1 MGMKINPEAGTLIN
15 VVKNGEKP
23 ERKTVEANV
32 QKQRIA
38 DSITLENR
46 QASNNRVQN
55 VEEAKEILTQ
65 VVDSMPGQV
74 SGLHNLNLQR
84 VMNLI
89 Q

>member
-1 MGMKINPEAGTLIN
+1 MKINPEAGTLIN
-15 VVKNGEKP
+15 VLKQGDKP
-23 ERKTVEANV
+23 EKKTVEANG
-32 QKQRIA
+32 QKQKIA
-38 DSITLENR
+38 DSISLENR
-46 QASNNRVQN
+46 QASNIKVQN

-65 VVDSMPGQV
+65 VVGSMNGQV

>member
-15 VVKNGEKP
+15 VLKQGEKP
-23 ERKTVEANV
+23 EKKTVEANV
-32 QKQRIA
+32 QKQKIE
-38 DSITLENR
+38 DSISLENR
-46 QASNNRVQN
+46 QASNNKVQT

-65 VVDSMPGQV
+65 VVGGINGKV
-74 SGLHNLNLQR
+74 SGLHTLNLDR